1 VIVPGKYDVHSV
13 LDKQRFDQRPQLN
26 RGAMR
31 FSRRIEW
38 MMKETYLPIAGS
50 RILQLLLQPRQ
61 LFGVHVI
68 AVEREKAHVAFLEAV
83 VVRSVHVKKLV
94 ETLVR
99 IIVIA

>member
-1 VIVPGKYDVHSV
+1 
-13 LDKQRFDQRPQLN
+13 
-26 RGAMR
+26 
-31 FSRRIEW
+31 
-38 MMKETYLPIAGS
+38 MKETYLPIAGS

-68 AVEREKAHVAFLEAV
+68 AVERKEAHVAFLEGV

-99 IIVIA
+99 IIMIA